1 MKIELE
7 KLQRLRNVWTEF
19 NSGEFKE
26 SCINIQSSGHGV
38 SKITYAPKRKRVRP
52 RKFNCSRTLFKQSS
66 PEYSLPPSMNQL
78 MIGPIYAGLSQLS
91 QAETSL
97 NEAVWIVSSE
107 EEVDYHPSPMLVSSQ
122 ESIAIQPKSTDEP
135 ALSSPSSSEETEPT
149 PLISGT
155 MDNME
160 NLDRIKFCN
169 DMGHIDHFGAYCGMC
184 EYMYRE

>member
-1 MKIELE
+1 M
-7 KLQRLRNVWTEF
+7 
-19 NSGEFKE
+19 
-26 SCINIQSSGHGV
+26 
-38 SKITYAPKRKRVRP
+38 
-52 RKFNCSRTLFKQSS
+52 
-66 PEYSLPPSMNQL
+66 
-78 MIGPIYAGLSQLS
+78 
-91 QAETSL
+91 
-97 NEAVWIVSSE
+97 SSE

-135 ALSSPSSSEETEPT
+135 ALSSPSSSEATEPT